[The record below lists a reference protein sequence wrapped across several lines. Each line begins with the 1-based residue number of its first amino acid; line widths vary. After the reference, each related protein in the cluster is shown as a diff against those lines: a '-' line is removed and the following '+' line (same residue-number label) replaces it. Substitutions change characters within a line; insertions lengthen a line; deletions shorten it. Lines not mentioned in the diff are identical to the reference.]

1 MFAKLQEGKLMLSI
15 ALKAVKTFLRNQL
28 NTLSYALIAAL
39 VLSLGCSASLKMDVW
54 SLESDL
60 STCQKAK
67 EKVEEEN
74 GYLLTDKAR
83 YENAIAIGQEQQKE
97 KIVYVDREVEKIKW
111 KTETKIKTI
120 KEYVKDENLTDCQN
134 AMAFARSFF

>member
-1 MFAKLQEGKLMLSI
+1 MFLTAI
-15 ALKAVKTFLRNQL
+15 KTFLGNQL
-28 NTLSYALIAAL
+28 NALSYILIAAL
-39 VLSLGCSASLKMDVW
+39 IASLGWSASLKMDVW

-60 STCQKAK
+60 KTCKDEK
-67 EKVEEEN
+67 KKVEDEN

-97 KIVYVDREVEKIKW
+97 KIVYVDKQVEVIKW
-111 KTETKIKTI
+111 RTETKIKTI

>member
-1 MFAKLQEGKLMLSI
+1 MMWTI
-15 ALKAVKTFLRNQL
+15 ALTAIKTFLSNQL
-28 NTLSYALIAAL
+28 NALSYVLIAAL
-39 VLSLGCSASLKMDVW
+39 IASLGWSATLKMDVW

-60 STCQKAK
+60 KTCKDEK
-67 EKVEEEN
+67 EKVEDEN

-83 YENAIAIGQEQQKE
+83 YENAIAIGQKQQEE
-97 KIVYVDREVEKIKW
+97 KIVYVDKEIEVIKW
-111 KTETKIKTI
+111 RTETRIKTI